1 MPSQGGGG
9 MGGQVPPSPPPS
21 QKAVSA
27 IRTFFAHFMI
37 LRVYTTM
44 CAPSQSKTKLGN
56 LDARGG
62 GGGIYPQ
69 SQGLGAG
76 VCASPPPPP
85 PPPHYHPFRFLLPLQ
100 ISCSPVVAKL
110 ICNSCAPYPPPT
122 RLREIKKRALGWCR
136 AGPML
141 LGWGE

>member
-9 MGGQVPPSPPPS
+9 SIGACAPSPPP
-21 QKAVSA
+21 QEAVSA
-27 IRTFFAHFMI
+27 LRTFFRALYDI
-37 LRVYTTM
+37 ASIYG
-44 CAPSQSKTKLGN
+44 KLCPLPVPN
-56 LDARGG
+56 QTRKFWCV
-62 GGGIYPQ
+62 GGIYPQ
-69 SQGLGAG
+69 SQGCGAG
-76 VCASPPPPP
+76 LCAPPP
-85 PPPHYHPFRFLLPLQ
+85 YHPFRCLLPLQ

-122 RLREIKKRALGWCR
+122 RLREIKKRALGCCR